1 MVSSEGGSPVGTLAA
16 DIQSRLER
24 QLEVAQQITHIGSWE
39 WDLASG
45 AVTWSD
51 ELYRIYGDAP
61 RSRDITLE
69 YFMSRVHPEDRERV
83 MSEVQ
88 AAIARRGRFGHRER
102 IIRPDGTVRELDTVG
117 EVIEDARGQPIYLV
131 GTCRDITEE
140 RRREEVIRLYADI
153 VDNMQIGLSVWI
165 ADDVH
170 DPGSLRLV
178 AYNPAT
184 ELATGVSL
192 EGAVGRTLPGIFPL
206 AADTELPSL
215 LLAVSPEAPVREL
228 AAYRFGDA
236 PHAPTFAVRAFALPD
251 RAVALALE
259 DITARTRAEHLQEGE
274 RRALEMLAAGA
285 PLPDILTVICRYIE
299 ELAPPTLAS
308 ILVLDESGTRLR
320 HGAAPSLP
328 ESFVHAIDG
337 SAIGP
342 HAGSCGT
349 AAYLREPVFVADIDR
364 DALWD
369 DYRALADAAGL
380 HACWSMPVLAN
391 DGSVLGTFAMYYRQP
406 QVPDEGSIRLI
417 ERAAHV
423 AGIAMERRR
432 LDDQM
437 RALHARI
444 ESIREDERTGIA
456 REIHDELGQALTAL
470 KMDIAWVARRLAD
483 TDDVRAKLSEMAGTA
498 DEIIQTVRRISAELR
513 PGVLDDLGI
522 EAAIEWQAEE
532 FTRRTGVRC
541 EVRSQLGSLRL
552 ERHLATAVFRIFQ
565 EALTNVTR
573 HASASHVEVVL
584 RAEGG
589 QLELEVSDDGI
600 GLPESA
606 RSTSL
611 GLLGMRERARL
622 LGGDCVVRRR
632 LPRGTT
638 VSLRVPIPER
648 RTDTDKPMGT

>member
-1 MVSSEGGSPVGTLAA
+1 MVSIEGGAPRGTLAA

-39 WDLASG
+39 WDLATGS
-45 AVTWSD
+45 VTWSD
-51 ELYRIYGDAP
+51 ELYRIYGDVP
-61 RSRDITLE
+61 RSRDITLD
-69 YFMSRVHPEDRERV
+69 YFMSRVHPDDRERV
-83 MSEVQ
+83 MGEVQ
-88 AAIARRGRFGHRER
+88 AAIARGGRFGHRER
-102 IIRPDGTVRELDTVG
+102 ILRHDGSVRDLDTVG
-117 EVIEDARGQPIYLV
+117 EVLEDAHGQPAVLI
-131 GTCRDITEE
+131 GTCRDVTEE

-153 VDNMQIGLSVWI
+153 VDNMMIGLSVWI
-165 ADDVH
+165 ADDPR
-170 DPGSLRLV
+170 DPASLRLV
-178 AYNPAT
+178 AYNAAT
-184 ELATGVSL
+184 EQATGVSL
-192 EGAVGRTLPGIFPL
+192 ERAIGRTMPGIFPL
-206 AADTELPSL
+206 AADTELPAL

-228 AAYRFGDA
+228 AAYRFVDA
-236 PHAPTFAVRAFALPD
+236 PHAAIFAVRAFALPD

-259 DITARTRAEHLQEGE
+259 DITARVRGERLQEGE

-285 PLPDILTVICRYIE
+285 PLTEILAVICRYIE

-308 ILVLDESGTRLR
+308 ILMLDESGTRLR

-328 ESFVHAIDG
+328 PSFVRAIDG

-342 HAGSCGT
+342 RAGSCGT
-349 AAYLREPVFVADIDR
+349 AAFLRTPVFVNDIDR
-364 DALWD
+364 DPLWD

-380 HACWSMPVLAN
+380 RAGWSMPVLAN
-391 DGSVLGTFAMYYRQP
+391 DGTVLGTFAMYYRTP
-406 QVPDEGSIRLI
+406 QSPDEASVRLI
-417 ERAAHV
+417 ERAAHI

-432 LDDQM
+432 LDDQL

-470 KMDIAWVARRLAD
+470 KMDIAWIARRL
-483 TDDVRAKLSEMAGTA
+483 DDAEGVRAKLTEMAGAT
-498 DEIIQTVRRISAELR
+498 DGIIQTVRRISAELR
-513 PGVLDDLGI
+513 PGVLDDLGL

-532 FTRRTGVRC
+532 FSRRTGVSC
-541 EVRSQLGSLRL
+541 EVRSQLGGLRL

-573 HASASHVEVVL
+573 HASASKVEVVL

-589 QLELEVSDDGI
+589 QLELDLSDDGV
-600 GLPESA
+600 GLPEGA

-622 LGGDCVVRRR
+622 LGGDCVVKRRQ
-632 LPRGTT
+632 PRGTT

-648 RTDTDKPMGT
+648 RTDTDKPIGA